1 MYTRVKN
8 NWFFNYFEK
17 KKIGVLKVMTDVV
30 LKDVERQKERPTLSK
45 TTSLFL
51 SSKTLER

>member
-1 MYTRVKN
+1 
-8 NWFFNYFEK
+8 
-17 KKIGVLKVMTDVV
+17 MTDVV
-30 LKDVERQKERPTLSK
+30 LKDVEKERPTLSK

>member
-17 KKIGVLKVMTDVV
+17 KKTGVFKVMTDVV
-30 LKDVERQKERPTLSK
+30 YSKMLRERERPTLSK